1 MRSFPCN
8 LARILAMLR
17 GFHFLRLLRY
27 LTGADWGPDKNG
39 EEQHRKRHTNCD
51 RSVAKHHCLQYV
63 MHI

>member
-1 MRSFPCN
+1 MLP
-8 LARILAMLR
+8 MLR